1 MRKTV
6 ILWLCIVLI
15 LGLPVVSSAVVPDG
29 YTVIDSAYYIDG
41 TLYEIATNAN
51 GTRYYFANGVV
62 QVGAGLV
69 FFDGHYMYIRSEG
82 NIFVNGGYYVSKT
95 NNLLP
100 AAYYDFDAN
109 GYLINPP
116 SLPAD
121 WENQW
126 FEDDPTATV
135 PTDPPETEP
144 PVTIPPVTE
153 PKPSE
158 PVPGL
163 DLSADPSE
171 IMGLLTAVVAIC
183 VGWFVQLI
191 FGTGFGVVFM
201 SGFFLW
207 LLYRFYLSRL
217 FGVASDMAI
226 RKRLSERSSDR
237 AKKNKEN

>member
-6 ILWLCIVLI
+6 ILWLCIVLM
-15 LGLPVVSSAVVPDG
+15 LALPVVSSAAVPDG

-41 TLYEIATNAN
+41 TLYEIATISN

-62 QVGAGLV
+62 QAGAGLV

-95 NNLLP
+95 NNLIP
-100 AAYYDFDAN
+100 AGYYDFDAN
-109 GYLINPP
+109 GYLLNPP

-144 PVTIPPVTE
+144 PVTVPPVTD

-163 DLSADPSE
+163 DLTANPNS
-171 IMGLLTAVVAIC
+171 IMSLFGVAVVAC
-183 VGWFVQLI
+183 SNWFVALLS
-191 FGTGFGVVFM
+191 GTGFGGLFLSMV
-201 SGFFLW
+201 FLW
-207 LLYRFYLSRL
+207 LAYKFLLKPV
-217 FGVASDMAI
+217 FGSGG
-226 RKRLSERSSDR
+226 SDR
-237 AKKNKEN
+237 AKKKKEDA